1 MPFKKT
7 PRAQKQWVSKL
18 SFIMNIK
25 ILGFISYIKLSLIV
39 KKMKTEF
46 STPKDLDKLKTEL
59 MSKVMDK

>member
-7 PRAQKQWVSKL
+7 PKAQKQWVSKL
-18 SFIMNIK
+18 SFMLNIK
-25 ILGFISYIKLSLIV
+25 ILRFISYIKLSFVV

-59 MSKVMDK
+59 MSKVMAK